1 MKPPPFDYAAPETLE
16 EALDLLSGGRDAKV
30 LAGGQSLVPLLA
42 LRLAA
47 PDLLIDLRRI
57 EGLDTIASSNGSVVV
72 GAMATQHEAEINRL
86 LAERCPLVPDALHHV
101 AHPQIRSRGTVGG
114 SVAHADPAA
123 ELPAVVT
130 ALDATVRVTGPLGER
145 TIAAADLYAT
155 TLTSTIAEDEIL
167 TAVEFPAAPAG
178 SGAACVEIARRS
190 GDYAMCGGVAQVTV
204 ADGAFTDVR
213 MVLFGLATTPARLSD
228 LEARLRGAEATPDA
242 IAEVAPAASEGVE
255 LTGDDRVPDDY
266 RRQLASVVTRRALTQ
281 ALERAAGSA
290 GTGESA

>member
-1 MKPPPFDYAAPETLE
+1 
-16 EALDLLSGGRDAKV
+16 
-30 LAGGQSLVPLLA
+30 VPLLA

-57 EGLDTIASSNGSVVV
+57 EGLDMIASSNGRVVV
-72 GAMATQHEAEINRL
+72 GAMATQHAAEVSRL

-130 ALDATVRVTGPLGER
+130 ALGATIRVTGPSGER
-145 TIAAADLYAT
+145 VIAAADLYTT
-155 TLTSTIAEDEIL
+155 TLTSTIADDEIL

-178 SGAACVEIARRS
+178 SGTACVEIARRS

-204 ADGAFTDVR
+204 EDGSFADVR
-213 MVLFGLATTPARLSD
+213 LVLFGLATTPARLSG
-228 LEARLRGAEATPDA
+228 LEDRLRGGDATAEAIGA
-242 IAEVAPAASEGVE
+242 VAPAAAEGIE
-255 LTGDDRVPDDY
+255 LTHDDRVSDDY
-266 RRQLASVVTRRALTQ
+266 RRQLASVVTRRALAK
-281 ALERAAGSA
+281 ALERSTGTA
-290 GTGESA
+290 GTGSHCLRPRCW